1 MLTID
6 QAREIEF
13 LAMRGQAV
21 ASLLGTVASSEEA
34 TPEDISMSAYALE
47 CYFAD
52 ILKQLEPVET
62 GPEDGSDS

>member
-13 LAMRGQAV
+13 FGMRERAV
-21 ASLLGTVASSEEA
+21 ASLLGMVAGSEEA

-52 ILKQLEPVET
+52 ILKQLERVET
-62 GPEDGSDS
+62 GPAATSDS